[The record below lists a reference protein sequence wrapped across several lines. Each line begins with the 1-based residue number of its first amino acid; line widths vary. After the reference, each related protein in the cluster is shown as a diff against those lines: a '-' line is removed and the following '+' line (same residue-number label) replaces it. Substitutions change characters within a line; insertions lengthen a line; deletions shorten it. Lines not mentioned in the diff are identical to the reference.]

1 MEAWAQGGRAGRNH
15 RGWAGA
21 FNETT
26 AKRHPFAAFGF
37 PRTYADEL
45 LKLPRYTPDPRMPA
59 SACWGARAQLRRAC
73 SIELATPDLSK
84 LCLNFER
91 RRERT
96 ASNVQRTASNERST
110 PDGNVNRRGVYRTW
124 YRTRPT
130 SNATVRR
137 YLGTG
142 HSVAG
147 TSE

>member
-26 AKRHPFAAFGF
+26 AKRHPFATFGF

-59 SACWGARAQLRRAC
+59 SAYSWGARAQLRRAC

-84 LCLNFER
+84 LCLILSEDGSVPQVMCSELQVMNVAR
-91 RRERT
+91 QT
-96 ASNVQRTASNERST
+96 AT
-110 PDGNVNRRGVYRTW
+110 
-124 YRTRPT
+124 
-130 SNATVRR
+130 
-137 YLGTG
+137 
-142 HSVAG
+142 
-147 TSE
+147 

>member
-1 MEAWAQGGRAGRNH
+1 MPSAYTVHATAGGGAWAQ
-15 RGWAGA
+15 
-21 FNETT
+21 
-26 AKRHPFAAFGF
+26 
-37 PRTYADEL
+37 
-45 LKLPRYTPDPRMPA
+45 
-59 SACWGARAQLRRAC
+59 
-73 SIELATPDLSK
+73 LATPDLSR

-110 PDGNVNRRGVYRTW
+110 PDGNVNRRGVYRT
-124 YRTRPT
+124 RLT

>member
-1 MEAWAQGGRAGRNH
+1 MEAWAQGGGRNH

-26 AKRHPFAAFGF
+26 AKRHPFATFGF

-59 SACWGARAQLRRAC
+59 SAYSWGLRAQRAT
-73 SIELATPDLSK
+73 SSATPDLSK

-137 YLGTG
+137 NLGTG

>member
-1 MEAWAQGGRAGRNH
+1 MEAWAQGGGRNH

-26 AKRHPFAAFGF
+26 AKRHPFATFGF

-59 SACWGARAQLRRAC
+59 SAYSWGDPGSAC
-73 SIELATPDLSK
+73 DELGDPPISVN

>member
-1 MEAWAQGGRAGRNH
+1 MEAWAQGGGRNH

-26 AKRHPFAAFGF
+26 AKRHPFATFGF

-59 SACWGARAQLRRAC
+59 SAYSWGLRAQRAT
-73 SIELATPDLSK
+73 SSATPDLSK